1 MALAISYTFSPTTT
15 IASGQV
21 NQNFTDIVNYIN
33 NTASPAGLV
42 CMWKGSIASIPTG
55 WTLDTDLQDK
65 MVIGAGNLYAYAATG
80 GEVNHTLTE
89 AEMPVHTHVQNSH
102 NHTQDA
108 HNHGISTGS
117 GSTGSGYVANTN
129 NGTPG
134 IVTDSKTATNQAAT
148 ATNQNAGSGAAHNN
162 LPPYYAMAFIRR
174 T

>member
-55 WTLDTDLQDK
+55 WTLDTDLQDR

-89 AEMPVHTHVQNSH
+89 AEMPVHTHIQNAHSH
-102 NHTQDA
+102 LVPTSSGDT
-108 HNHGISTGS
+108 TGS
-117 GSTGSGYVANTN
+117 GNIPNNSTA
-129 NGTPG
+129 GTPN
-134 IVTDSKTATNQAAT
+134 VATDNTV